1 MHRIHRCPCTGPSE
15 GNRLHRCLTSGAS
28 KEVQQGS
35 REENTVAQDTPVP
48 FDHARV
54 YTYCHPAESMFS
66 GLRSFLIHRLHR
78 WTVSGAPVHSHSY
91 LSETMQL
98 DFKETL
104 QHRIHRCL
112 LGTCTGASLID
123 CALIQMSTA
132 TIWIQCD
139 RINRCYSFGLSGACD
154 FCVECSQRLGVPL
167 HSI

>member
-1 MHRIHRCPCTGPSE
+1 MVPKHRSIRWQPVTPVQWLRCIRTKQEGP
-15 GNRLHRCLTSGAS
+15 G
-28 KEVQQGS
+28 
-35 REENTVAQDTPVP
+35 EENLSITGYTGDPMTRTGLFTKSFTREHVTRVKNFSTSPVAWK
-48 FDHARV
+48 H
-54 YTYCHPAESMFS
+54 
-66 GLRSFLIHRLHR
+66 
-78 WTVSGAPVHSHSY
+78 APVHSHSHW
-91 LSETMQL
+91 SQAMQL

-112 LGTCTGASLID
+112 LGTCTDASLTD
-123 CALIQMSTA
+123 CALIQMSMA